1 MQYTKLRATVAKG
14 IGLQQSYFQQL
25 PPYIIFPTMT
35 FSALMHWLL
44 GQCIQAREWVLFGV
58 DREEHVVYDVAYSPT
73 AWFAATAFMLA
84 MTVLCWRLYFT
95 TREGF
100 IPSMYGSVRVIW
112 ASTVML
118 EEIGERGVKWG
129 DCEYRRVASFLA

>member
-1 MQYTKLRATVAKG
+1 
-14 IGLQQSYFQQL
+14 
-25 PPYIIFPTMT
+25 
-35 FSALMHWLL
+35 
-44 GQCIQAREWVLFGV
+44 
-58 DREEHVVYDVAYSPT
+58 
-73 AWFAATAFMLA
+73 MLA

-129 DCEYRRVASFLA
+129 GCGYRRLASPLA